1 MTATVAEKSQFLDKE
16 ALKIAF
22 LDLLK
27 TDKAF
32 ALEISQIFSHQTNKI
47 ELMDIDEED
56 PEFDAL
62 ARRNFDRYEKTFK
75 ALA

>member
-1 MTATVAEKSQFLDKE
+1 MTATAVQNNQLLDKE
-16 ALKIAF
+16 SLKIAF

-27 TDKAF
+27 TDKSF
-32 ALEISQIFSHQTNKI
+32 AYEISQFFLRQSEKVEI
-47 ELMDIDEED
+47 MDIDEED

-62 ARRNFDRYEKTFK
+62 TQRNFERYEKTFK